1 MTQKASGSS
10 FRIVPLSREHLDG
23 AVEMHMIAFKG
34 FFLAFLG
41 RGFIREMYK
50 NSIGHEQ
57 TVSYVAVNEN
67 NEVVGITLGY
77 VDCSDYFRDT
87 IRRRWWAF
95 AFNAMWG
102 VIRRPSIIFRIIRS
116 RKFQGNVPPC
126 DIKPLG
132 SLPSTA
138 VRPDAQGAGI
148 AIAIIRS
155 ACDEF
160 VRRGVHAV
168 FLTTDRDDNDRVRGF
183 YSALGWDLLGYYATN
198 EGRRMCWYLWQDP
211 AVKKEI
217 KEIVGE

>member
-1 MTQKASGSS
+1 
-10 FRIVPLSREHLDG
+10 
-23 AVEMHMIAFKG
+23 
-34 FFLAFLG
+34 
-41 RGFIREMYK
+41 MYK

-67 NEVVGITLGY
+67 DEVVGVTLGY
-77 VDCSDYFRDT
+77 VDCSAFYHDIIKRKWLAFGFR
-87 IRRRWWAF
+87 
-95 AFNAMWG
+95 AMWG
-102 VIRRPSIIFRIIRS
+102 VIRRPSIIPRILRS
-116 RKFQGNVPPC
+116 LKHKGNVPPC

-160 VRRGVHAV
+160 VRRGIHAV

-183 YSALGWDLLGYYATN
+183 YSALGWDLLGYYTTH
-198 EGRRMCWYLWQDP
+198 EGRRMCWYLWQNP

>member
-1 MTQKASGSS
+1 MAQKTSGSS
-10 FRIVPLSREHLDG
+10 YRIVPLAREHLDG

-41 RGFIREMYK
+41 RGFIRETYK

-67 NEVVGITLGY
+67 KEVVGVALGY
-77 VDCSDYFRDT
+77 VDCKAYYRD
-87 IRRRWWAF
+87 IMRRKWWAF
-95 AFNAMWG
+95 AFRAMWG
-102 VIRRPSIIFRIIRS
+102 IIRRPSIILRILRS
-116 RKFQGNVPPC
+116 LKHEGNIPPC

-132 SLPSTA
+132 SLPSIA
-138 VRPDAQGAGI
+138 VRPDAQGSGI
-148 AIAIIRS
+148 GKVLMYSI
-155 ACDEF
+155 CDEF

-168 FLTTDRDDNDRVRGF
+168 FLTTDRADNDRVRGF
-183 YSALGWDLLGYYATN
+183 YSALEWDLLGYYTAA
-198 EGRRMCWYLWQDP
+198 EGREMCWYLWQDP